1 MVRESV
7 YAPHYGF
14 YINKIYRE
22 GRHEMDAF
30 HFHKKYEVYYLTS
43 GRRTYFIGDSSYLIE
58 PGSLVLVDKDEPHK
72 TGSPDEQPHCR
83 FVINFSDNY
92 IESIA
97 SQLEDVDLFRVFQSK
112 IKVLM
117 LNHAQQLQVEK
128 HLNRMLESAGEGT
141 AEAIATT
148 RLQLCELL
156 LMASQF
162 MKMQTKVSPQPKEIT
177 NPTVNAII
185 QHITTHY
192 NQKLSLQAIAEHFAL
207 SPNYLSRM
215 FKKATNASIIDYIN
229 SVRMYEAKKLLEE
242 TSDHISAIAL
252 QVGFNTTT
260 HFTRTFKNV
269 TGLSPQS
276 YRRIYH
282 I

>member
-1 MVRESV
+1 MVRESI

-14 YINKIYRE
+14 YINKIHRK
-22 GRHEMDAF
+22 GSHEMDAF
-30 HFHKKYEVYYLTS
+30 HFHKKYEVYYLVS

-58 PGSLVLVDKDEPHK
+58 AGSLVLLDKDEPHK
-72 TGSPDEQPHCR
+72 TGSPDDQPHCR

-92 IESIA
+92 IESIN
-97 SQLEDVDLFRVFQSK
+97 SQLEDVDLFRVFQTR
-112 IKVLM
+112 IKVLV
-117 LNHAQQLQVEK
+117 LTESQQVQVEK
-128 HLNRMLESAGEGT
+128 HLNRMLESDAQGS
-141 AEAIATT
+141 AEAVAIN

-162 MKMQTKVSPQPKEIT
+162 MKMQTKVSPQPIEIT

-185 QHITTHY
+185 QYLSTHY
-192 NQKLSLQAIAEHFAL
+192 QQKLNLQTIANHFAL
-207 SPNYLSRM
+207 SPNYVSRI
-215 FKKATNASIIDYIN
+215 FKNATNASIIDYIN
-229 SVRMYEAKKLLEE
+229 SVRMHEAKKLLEE
-242 TSDHISAIAL
+242 TSDHISSIAT
-252 QVGFNTTT
+252 QVGYNTTT
-260 HFTRTFKNV
+260 HFTRTFKNL